1 MPTTLKITKEKIL
14 DAAFSIARSY
24 GINKVSNREIAKRLN
39 CSIRPIYYQFKNVD
53 ELNKEL
59 YVKIEKFFYKFIMD
73 NMIDTMPLYKQVGI
87 NYIKFAR
94 EETNLFKFLFM
105 TRSDLIPKEFIS
117 KDQEDFKELVKLIK
131 ISTKLSDKDVESF
144 HIKMWI
150 FTHGIATLSANNT
163 VEFNDEQISHLL
175 SLEFQALMLLE
186 ENPDNKW
193 ILNKRNENK

>member
-39 CSIRPIYYQFKNVD
+39 CSIRPIYYQFKNVA

-94 EETNLFKFLFM
+94 EETNLFM

-150 FTHGIATLSANNT
+150 FAHGIATLSANNT

-186 ENPDNKW
+186 ENPNNKW
-193 ILNKRNENK
+193 ILNKRDENK

>member
-24 GINKVSNREIAKRLN
+24 GVNKVSNREIAKRLN

-150 FTHGIATLSANNT
+150 FAHGIATLSANNT

-186 ENPDNKW
+186 ENPNNKW
-193 ILNKRNENK
+193 ILNKRDENK

>member
-73 NMIDTMPLYKQVGI
+73 NMIDTMPLYKQFGI

-150 FTHGIATLSANNT
+150 FAHGIATLSANNT

-186 ENPDNKW
+186 ENPNNKW
-193 ILNKRNENK
+193 ILNKRDENK

>member
-150 FTHGIATLSANNT
+150 FAHGIATLSANNT

-186 ENPDNKW
+186 ENPNNKW

>member
-39 CSIRPIYYQFKNVD
+39 CSIRPIYYQFKNVA

-150 FTHGIATLSANNT
+150 FAHGIATLSANNT
-163 VEFNDEQISHLL
+163 VEFNDE
-175 SLEFQALMLLE
+175 
-186 ENPDNKW
+186 
-193 ILNKRNENK
+193 

>member
-39 CSIRPIYYQFKNVD
+39 CSIRPIYYQFKNVA

-150 FTHGIATLSANNT
+150 FAHGIATLSANNT

-186 ENPDNKW
+186 ENPNNKW
-193 ILNKRNENK
+193 ILNKRDENK

>member
-24 GINKVSNREIAKRLN
+24 GVNKVSNREIAKRLN

-150 FTHGIATLSANNT
+150 FAHGIATLSANNT

>member
-24 GINKVSNREIAKRLN
+24 GVNKVSNREIAKRLN
-39 CSIRPIYYQFKNVD
+39 CSIRPIYYQFKNVA

-150 FTHGIATLSANNT
+150 FAHGIATLSANNT

-186 ENPDNKW
+186 ENPNNKW
-193 ILNKRNENK
+193 ILNKRDENK

>member
-39 CSIRPIYYQFKNVD
+39 CSIRPIYYQFKNVA

-105 TRSDLIPKEFIS
+105 TRSDLIPKELIS

-150 FTHGIATLSANNT
+150 FAHGIATLSANNT

-186 ENPDNKW
+186 ENPNNKW
-193 ILNKRNENK
+193 ILNKRDENK

>member
-73 NMIDTMPLYKQVGI
+73 NMVDTMPLYKQVGI

-105 TRSDLIPKEFIS
+105 TRSDLIPKEFVS

-131 ISTKLSDKDVESF
+131 ISTKLSDKDIESF

-150 FTHGIATLSANNT
+150 FAHGIATLSANNT

-186 ENPDNKW
+186 ENPNNKW
-193 ILNKRNENK
+193 ILNKKDENK

>member
-105 TRSDLIPKEFIS
+105 TRSDLISKEFIS
-117 KDQEDFKELVKLIK
+117 KDQEDFKKLVKLIK

-150 FTHGIATLSANNT
+150 FAHGIATLSANNT
-163 VEFNDEQISHLL
+163 VEFNDEQIPHLL

-186 ENPDNKW
+186 ENPNNKW
-193 ILNKRNENK
+193 ILNKRDENK

>member
-24 GINKVSNREIAKRLN
+24 GVNKVSNREIAKRLN

-117 KDQEDFKELVKLIK
+117 KDREDFKELVKLIK

-150 FTHGIATLSANNT
+150 FAHGIATLSANNT

-186 ENPDNKW
+186 ENPNNKW
-193 ILNKRNENK
+193 ILNKRDENK

>member
-150 FTHGIATLSANNT
+150 FAHGIATLSANNT

-193 ILNKRNENK
+193 ILNKRDENK

>member
-39 CSIRPIYYQFKNVD
+39 CSIRPIYYQFKNVA
-53 ELNKEL
+53 ELNKAL

-150 FTHGIATLSANNT
+150 FAHGIATLSANNT

-186 ENPDNKW
+186 ENPNNKW
-193 ILNKRNENK
+193 ILNKRDENK

>member
-73 NMIDTMPLYKQVGI
+73 NMVDTMPLYKQVGI

-105 TRSDLIPKEFIS
+105 TRSDLIPKEFVS

-131 ISTKLSDKDVESF
+131 ISTKLSDKDIESF

-150 FTHGIATLSANNT
+150 FAHGIATLSANNT

-175 SLEFQALMLLE
+175 SLEFQALMLLK
-186 ENPDNKW
+186 ENPNNKW
-193 ILNKRNENK
+193 ILNKRDENK

>member
-150 FTHGIATLSANNT
+150 FAHGIATLSANNT

-186 ENPDNKW
+186 ENPNNKW
-193 ILNKRNENK
+193 ILNKRDENK